1 MDRQPSRLAV
11 KTSVGTGKDQMPQV
25 PGLDLHLHLHLHAFR
40 LHVPDHST
48 ILPRV
53 TRTPRLSN
61 LVSLHCTISYSRT
74 LVPNAAATTTI
85 HNGNGRPF
93 LPVPAPYRPQ
103 TTITQTPPTPPH
115 NHDPFILSSE
125 SFFKKQNAAALL
137 HSVAGPATPPQ
148 NDSPFQS
155 RMAQP
160 PSQQPNRSQSSTPPL
175 PWQNIPAEYRP
186 AYWPEDEL
194 APPPPNRLLHPATHP
209 PATSSSLPTSAPR
222 HIPITVPQ
230 VNEPRHHHTKSL
242 SAFQLQQQQFLQEQ
256 PPPPPPPPQ
265 QPQPQPHLLNPHYA
279 SLADV
284 KKPLSI
290 QSRRPRRLRSMLR
303 LAPDPASDLRTR
315 IVHPH
320 FDPAAPVEIIP
331 PRSAPPQLSAAP
343 WVHRSQSQPGT
354 PSWAN
359 PPAVAVAAATARA
372 RAASGGSGG
381 PGGVEGGVA
390 GVGGVGGMEGRHDPN
405 RISPAQPPVRASSM
419 RERGWDE
426 GWEVHEQEQHALREV
441 EMGEAEE
448 EEGEVEVAGE
458 VEDEDED
465 AFELAL
471 FAEATSGMGPL
482 GVVDWSG
489 AAAGAAATESPSHG
503 RGGRRRSSR
512 QPVSPISPPM
522 SREESRV
529 GLGIERGLGRGGRNS
544 NQSRAREWV
553 RDQERERERERE
565 RESRQRH
572 HQRNPSNTSLSPS
585 VVSGIIP
592 TRRSWDTF
600 MEPEANFAASGP
612 GREAQVVADELPTYG
627 QSQLEATQK
636 NRQESARRAAELQR
650 RWEESYR
657 HRA

>member
-1 MDRQPSRLAV
+1 MQ
-11 KTSVGTGKDQMPQV
+11 
-25 PGLDLHLHLHLHAFR
+25 
-40 LHVPDHST
+40 
-48 ILPRV
+48 
-53 TRTPRLSN
+53 
-61 LVSLHCTISYSRT
+61 
-74 LVPNAAATTTI
+74 PNAAATTTI

-93 LPVPAPYRPQ
+93 LPVPVPYRRQ
-103 TTITQTPPTPPH
+103 AAITQTPPTPPH
-115 NHDPFILSSE
+115 NHDPFILSAE

-160 PSQQPNRSQSSTPPL
+160 PNQQPNRSQSATPPL

-209 PATSSSLPTSAPR
+209 PAISSSLPTSAPR
-222 HIPITVPQ
+222 HIPITIPQ
-230 VNEPRHHHTKSL
+230 VNEPRHQHSKSL
-242 SAFQLQQQQFLQEQ
+242 SAFQLQQQQQQQQPAPAAPPQHQQ
-256 PPPPPPPPQ
+256 PPPQ
-265 QPQPQPHLLNPHYA
+265 LHLLNPHYA
-279 SLADV
+279 SLADTPR
-284 KKPLSI
+284 PLSI

-303 LAPDPASDLRTR
+303 LAPDPAVDLRTR

-320 FDPAAPVEIIP
+320 FDPSAPVEIIP

-359 PPAVAVAAATARA
+359 APEGAAAAVAAAAAVRA
-372 RAASGGSGG
+372 RAASGGAGAGG
-381 PGGVEGGVA
+381 AVGAAGAAGMAGGLGGL
-390 GVGGVGGMEGRHDPN
+390 EGRHDPN

-448 EEGEVEVAGE
+448 GEVEVGRE
-458 VEDEDED
+458 VEEEED

-482 GVVDWSG
+482 GVGDWSG
-489 AAAGAAATESPSHG
+489 SAAPATESPSHG

-512 QPVSPISPPM
+512 QPVSPISPPV
-522 SREESRV
+522 SRGESRV
-529 GLGIERGLGRGGRNS
+529 GLGIETGLGRGGRNS

-553 RDQERERERERE
+553 RDQERERERE
-565 RESRQRH
+565 SRQRH
-572 HQRNPSNTSLSPS
+572 HQRNPSNASLSPS
-585 VVSGIIP
+585 VISGIVP

-612 GREAQVVADELPTYG
+612 GREAQVVADELPSYG
-627 QSQLEATQK
+627 QSQLEASQK

-657 HRA
+657 HRG